1 MTNFL
6 LNISV
11 DNDGIKTINA
21 AGGSIA
27 ILMPQASS
35 YYQVVAVLIAPLSSI
50 QVTWSD
56 ALTVYTSST
65 QLSTD
70 QVIPI
75 NSSETA
81 YLGLAYAFNGTMI
94 SAAGQAGAQSIV
106 QLTNE
111 SQDSVT
117 TGLAK
122 VFTVNS
128 QVQSPAVITASSLM
142 VQGLATF
149 WPTNDIMVTVMSG
162 AAVGMAVPTYAF
174 PQFSAEY
181 DKRLAGQ
188 VTVQPP
194 IVLSF
199 SASDAT
205 QSIKYND
212 AAGQFEVSS

>member
-1 MTNFL
+1 MNFL

-27 ILMPQASS
+27 ILVPQASS
-35 YYQVVAVLIAPLSSI
+35 YYQVVAVLISPLNSI
-50 QVTWSD
+50 QVSWTD

-70 QVIPI
+70 QVVPI

-111 SQDSVT
+111 SQDTVT
-117 TGLAK
+117 TGLAN

-128 QVQSPAVITASSLM
+128 QAQSPAVTTASSLM
-142 VQGLATF
+142 VQGLATL

-174 PQFSAEY
+174 PQFSAIY
-181 DKRLAGQ
+181 DKRLTGQ

-199 SASDAT
+199 SASNAT
-205 QSIKYND
+205 QSVKFDNTT
-212 AAGQFEVSS
+212 GQFQLTS